1 MDGAVFSHIRGFGFG
16 VGVVIHD
23 HEGRVAAA
31 MSKKLLQPL
40 GLLEIEVKAM
50 EIWVSFAWDTDI
62 RDVVVESDSKIV
74 ADTLLGLCTPPIVV
88 SNVLIGIAY
97 KL

>member
-40 GLLEIEVKAM
+40 GLLEIEAKAM
-50 EIWVSFAWDTDI
+50 EI
-62 RDVVVESDSKIV
+62 
-74 ADTLLGLCTPPIVV
+74 
-88 SNVLIGIAY
+88 
-97 KL
+97 